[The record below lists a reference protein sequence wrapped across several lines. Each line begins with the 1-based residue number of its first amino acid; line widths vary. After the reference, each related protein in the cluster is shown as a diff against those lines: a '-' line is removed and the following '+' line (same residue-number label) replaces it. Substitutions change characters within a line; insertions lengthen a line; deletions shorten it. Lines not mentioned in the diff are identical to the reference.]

1 MKSYDHCEKVL
12 PNKLKVVYLPV
23 PESPA
28 VYLSLTGKVGRR
40 AEKDAEVGAA
50 HFLEHLFF
58 DGTKKRPNPLALNEF
73 IESYGG
79 LHNGSTGSET
89 VDYWCKVLS
98 DHSEVG
104 FDYLSDILLNSL
116 LNDIEKERKVIS
128 QEVAMNRDN
137 PSRRLS
143 RAVKSTLYP
152 DQPIGRTIFD
162 EEKNLSGMD
171 KLLLESY
178 RDRTYVANNFV
189 LAIVGDIEKEKA
201 FSLSE
206 KYFSQFESGD
216 EVVFETAV
224 IEGDKKVNIIN
235 GDFKQSKLAISFK
248 GYPTNTK
255 EEKVVSLLNSLF
267 GQGLSSRLLHRI
279 RNELNLAYSIGSSAA
294 FFSDTGFLT
303 IDTAVDENNL
313 QRAVS
318 EIFKEIN
325 KLLKNGISEEELEKA
340 KNRVLSRVLFNL
352 EGLGFYAGGF
362 VSRMLWNEEIKEV
375 REELEELKVITK
387 EEVMA
392 VASHIFSD
400 SPKINILAKNLKSL
414 EI

>member
-1 MKSYDHCEKVL
+1 MKSYDHSEKTL
-12 PNKLKVVYLPV
+12 ANKLKVVYLPV
-23 PESPA
+23 LESPA

-58 DGTKKRPNPLALNEF
+58 DGTKKRPNPLTLNEF

-79 LHNGSTGSET
+79 VHNGSTGSET

-98 DHSEVG
+98 EHSEIG

-143 RAVKSTLYP
+143 RAIKSTLYP
-152 DQPIGRTIFD
+152 NQSIGRTIFD
-162 EEKNLSGMD
+162 EEKNLSVMN
-171 KLLLESY
+171 KSLLENY
-178 RDRTYVANNFV
+178 RDRAYVANNFV
-189 LAIVGDIEKEKA
+189 LAIAGGIEKEKA

-206 KYFSQFESGD
+206 KYFGHFKSGN
-216 EVVFETAV
+216 EIAFGLAK
-224 IEGDKKVNIIN
+224 IERDKKVNIIN

-248 GYPTNTK
+248 GYPANTK

-267 GQGLSSRLLHRI
+267 GQGLSSRLLNRI
-279 RNELNLAYSIGSSAA
+279 RNELNLTYSIGSNAA
-294 FFSDTGFLT
+294 FFSDAGFLT
-303 IDTAVDENNL
+303 IETAVDETNL
-313 QRAVS
+313 QRTAN
-318 EIFKEIN
+318 EIFKEIDR
-325 KLLKNGISEEELEKA
+325 LLKNGISDEELEKA
-340 KNRVLSRVLFNL
+340 KNRVLSKILFNL
-352 EGLGFYAGGF
+352 EGLGFYAAGF
-362 VSRMLWNEEIKEV
+362 VSKMLWNKEIKEV
-375 REELEELKVITK
+375 QEELKELKGITK
-387 EEVMA
+387 EEI
-392 VASHIFSD
+392 VAIANHIFSD
-400 SPKINILAKNLKSL
+400 SPKINILTKNLKSL